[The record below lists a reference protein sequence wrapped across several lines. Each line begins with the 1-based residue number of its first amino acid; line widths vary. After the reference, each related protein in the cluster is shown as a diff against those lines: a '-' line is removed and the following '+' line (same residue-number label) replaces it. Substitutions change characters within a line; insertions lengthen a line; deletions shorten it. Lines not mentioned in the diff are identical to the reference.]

1 MTTQENYNN
10 TYVRILEDH
19 PLVRQTL
26 VSALAA
32 EGLLIRD
39 ATSNPEQFFA
49 SLIPDE
55 PSVALIDLRLEIPGT
70 DEFIDGRMVLRQ
82 LSDMHPSVRP
92 IVFSA
97 DHSAATV
104 MECQGLGAWGYLDK
118 VTSTVQDIVGAV
130 RSVASGERRFPL
142 HALNVEARP
151 KAPSS
156 PLLRLISP
164 RERQVLSFIS
174 GGADNLKIAA
184 HLGVTE
190 RTVRAHVSSL
200 YRKLGSENRT
210 QLALLARSL
219 GIHPPA
225 EL

>member
-1 MTTQENYNN
+1 MTSAEPLNPS
-10 TYVRILEDH
+10 VCILEDH
-19 PLVRQTL
+19 PLVRQSL
-26 VSALAA
+26 VTALAA
-32 EGLLIRD
+32 DGLMITD
-39 ATSNPEQFFA
+39 ATADAEQFFA
-49 SLIPDE
+49 SLVPDE
-55 PSVALIDLRLEIPGT
+55 RSVALIDLRLELPGT
-70 DEFIDGRMVLRQ
+70 DQFVDGRTILER
-82 LSDMHPSVRP
+82 LARSHPQVRP

-97 DHSAATV
+97 DRSSSAV
-104 MECQGLGAWGYLDK
+104 RECQDLGAWGYLDK
-118 VTSTVQDIVGAV
+118 VSASARDVIDAV
-130 RSVASGERRFPL
+130 RSVARGERKFPL
-142 HALNVEARP
+142 HALSVDNAHRP
-151 KAPSS
+151 SIN

-210 QLALLARSL
+210 QLALLARQL
-219 GIHPPA
+219 GIHPPP

>member
-1 MTTQENYNN
+1 MTMQDSMNT

-32 EGLLIRD
+32 DGLVISD
-39 ATSNPEQFFA
+39 ATADAEQFFA
-49 SLIPDE
+49 SLTPDE
-55 PSVALIDLRLEIPGT
+55 QSVALIDLRLEIPGT
-70 DEFIDGRMVLRQ
+70 DDFVDGRTVLRR
-82 LSDMHPSVRP
+82 LSDMHPQVRP

-97 DHSAATV
+97 DHSSSAV

-118 VTSTVQDIVGAV
+118 VTATAQDIIGAV
-130 RSVASGERRFPL
+130 RSVARGERRFPL
-142 HALNVEARP
+142 HALNVENTDRP
-151 KAPSS
+151 PSS
-156 PLLRLISP
+156 PMLRLLSP

-184 HLGVTE
+184 HLGITE

-210 QLALLARSL
+210 QLALLARQL
-219 GIHPPA
+219 GIHPPP